1 MTRGTAELNA
11 RWADLAVLGA
21 YLLLALLFTWP
32 IALNF
37 TSSIVGGGGDGWQET
52 WEMWW
57 MNRAIQTGTPPYHFA
72 TLYAPTG
79 ATNYLHSFNPIEIIL
94 TLPVQWALGP
104 IASYNTACLLALV
117 MTAFGT
123 YLLCRDVTKSRYAG
137 FVGGLVLGFAP
148 HQFGQLLG
156 HMDVASI
163 QFFVLGVWCLY
174 RSFEAQSQRLWV
186 WLLWSAVCVA
196 ASVLSH
202 PYALIRA
209 IVVMLFMGL
218 YWSFKRRKEA
228 GGWRPIAGSVMAIAV
243 GLAAVSPLLFA
254 IVGQLTGPDAPRRRD
269 VPAEIEAERQIF
281 SADLMAYVIPSPFN
295 PIWRQASMD
304 AQRTITGGYAEQIV
318 FPGYVALALG
328 VVSLLARSTRRR
340 ALLWWLVAL
349 VGFLLSLGPVLRI
362 WGSSTGI
369 PMPASLF
376 YMLPGS
382 FMVRVPSR
390 LSIIFM
396 LGLAVCVALGIKAI
410 KGSSLARS
418 LKQGLLLIVP
428 LLIGFEFFPGPYPL
442 GSFESG
448 RFKVEPWQESVA
460 SGNLEGAAVL
470 HIPFEPG
477 DAQPLKWQIAS
488 GFPIAGGYLSREP
501 VNALTGGVP
510 PFTEVSLNM
519 RYEPPFFDRAR
530 DTLCMPRPQDSDY
543 PDIMRLANV
552 RYALL
557 HTSQLQPD
565 DPRRNFVARLF
576 SSPPIYKSDTLEV
589 YDTGGGDAPPDL
601 LGAVEDVMEWFP
613 VESGRFRWALGTN
626 SNHIHLWS
634 GSDREVV
641 LRFKLRSYGQDR
653 EVTISTNGRPLAH
666 DSLPEAKEVPFDLA
680 WQLPKGFSTVL
691 IQVSGKG
698 ITPVSLGQGTDT
710 RPLTIGLSD
719 CRYSAK

>member
-1 MTRGTAELNA
+1 MTRGSAGPTA
-11 RWADLAVLGA
+11 RWTDLAVLGA
-21 YLLLALLFTWP
+21 YLLLAMLFTWP
-32 IALNF
+32 IAVNF

-57 MNRAIQTGTPPYHFA
+57 MDRAIQTGTPPYHFA

-94 TLPVQWALGP
+94 TLPVQWVAGP

-123 YLLCRDVTKSRYAG
+123 YLLCRDVSGSRYAG
-137 FVGGLVLGFAP
+137 FAGGLVLGFAP

-174 RSFEAQSQRLWV
+174 RSFEARGQRVWV

-209 IVVMLFMGL
+209 IVVMLLMGL
-218 YWSFKRRKEA
+218 YWSFKHRNEA
-228 GGWRPIAGSVMAIAV
+228 GGWRPLAGTFLAIV
-243 GLAAVSPLLFA
+243 IGLAVVSPLLYA
-254 IVGQLTGPDAPRRRD
+254 MAGQLTGPDAPRRRD

-281 SADLMAYVIPSPFN
+281 SADLMAYLIPSPFN

-340 ALLWWLVAL
+340 AIFWGLVAV
-349 VGFLLSLGPVLRI
+349 VGFLLSLGPVLRV
-362 WGSSTGI
+362 WGSNTGI
-369 PMPASLF
+369 PMPAALF
-376 YMLPGS
+376 YLLPGS

-390 LSIIFM
+390 LSIILM

-410 KGSSLARS
+410 KGSSLPHIR
-418 LKQGLLLIVP
+418 KQALLLIFP

-448 RFKVEPWQESVA
+448 RFKVEPWHERVA
-460 SGNLEGAAVL
+460 SGKLQEAAVL
-470 HIPFEPG
+470 HVPFEPG
-477 DAQPLKWQIAS
+477 DAQPLMWQLAS
-488 GFPIAGGYLSREP
+488 SFPVAGGYLSREP

-519 RYEPPFFDRAR
+519 RYKPPFFDRAR
-530 DTLCMPRPQDSDY
+530 DTLCMPRPQESDY
-543 PDIMRLANV
+543 LDIMRLAKV
-552 RYALL
+552 RYVLL

-565 DPRRNFVARLF
+565 DPRRNVVERLF
-576 SSPPIYKSDTLEV
+576 SVPPIYQSDTLEV
-589 YDTGGGDAPPDL
+589 YDTGGGEAPPDL

-613 VESGRFRWALGTN
+613 VEEGRFRWALGTN

-634 GSDREVV
+634 GSEREFR
-641 LRFKLRSYGQDR
+641 LQFKLRSLGQDR
-653 EVTISTNGRPLAH
+653 QVIVSAGGRELAQERLIAGQEIPFH
-666 DSLPEAKEVPFDLA
+666 LEWRLPR
-680 WQLPKGFSTVL
+680 GFTTLL

-698 ITPVSLGQGTDT
+698 IIPASLGQGQDN
-710 RPLTIGLSD
+710 RPLTISLSE
-719 CRYSAK
+719 CSYSAK